1 MTGFICRG
9 LSRRF
14 NHWTALKGFSINMR
28 DRSIVFFLALG
39 CGIGLTGC
47 GALPALDSTASE
59 VRNIRPT
66 SDTSKTVTVP
76 EGMVWYSTASRSSGL
91 RFPPGTYALEAEDD
105 DYWYFRAPSPLEFR
119 SFVNG
124 KPGEEYTKPGGLMLS
139 KRSIRLVPGA
149 GYVDA
154 DGSSKNM
161 VWKLGGD
168 FLALEGR
175 QWHKSF

>member
-1 MTGFICRG
+1 MNFIV
-9 LSRRF
+9 
-14 NHWTALKGFSINMR
+14 NMR
-28 DRSIVFFLALG
+28 DRAIAICLALS
-39 CGIGLTGC
+39 CGIGLSGC
-47 GALPALDSTASE
+47 GALPPLDSKANE

-66 SDTSKTVTVP
+66 ADTSKTVTVS

-91 RFPPGTYALEAEDD
+91 RFPPGMYALEAEDD

-124 KPGEEYTKPGGLMLS
+124 KPSGEYTKPGGLMLG

-154 DGSSKNM
+154 DASSKNM

-175 QWHKSF
+175 